1 MTQVELLQVHQV
13 LQSLEFGDAI
23 ALHAG
28 GGGGG
33 RGGVRQIHMYEE
45 RVVVSVGVRT
55 YLDAEHSQAVEPVQV
70 LELSDLIRAEEQ
82 TVQ

>member
-45 RVVVSVGVRT
+45 RVVSVSVRT
-55 YLDAEHSQAVEPVQV
+55 YLDAEHRQAVEPVQV